1 MASSSG
7 LGSRTKHSRPRM
19 DEEGVVPRDERW
31 SGLHASP
38 LRDVRQGYSTV
49 DVLMTLVLLL
59 TPKKLYNFMSWLRC
73 QHDSVLTE
81 YVDGLQ
87 GSANPF
93 MWLEEPE
100 KPATPLIPDF
110 RRKRFYRTKP
120 ILETGIAE
128 MYRTLLPE
136 RMVVVDLGCS

>member
-59 TPKKLYNFMSWLRC
+59 TILIWFWCGSMELIGYQARQALKR
-73 QHDSVLTE
+73 HR

-110 RRKRFYRTKP
+110 RLVVF
-120 ILETGIAE
+120 
-128 MYRTLLPE
+128 LPP
-136 RMVVVDLGCS
+136 SK